1 LRLEPDDVTA
11 AQQRARRTNR
21 PHNVARKTYATALL
35 DILLNRWAE
44 QRDLDTEAER
54 DYLLQSLRESPDV
67 RREINLCWMP
77 TSAQTLLRR
86 LYADPQLLARY
97 AAGLSQSEL
106 ALLQRGPEA
115 SWTPADLPLLDELAL
130 LLGELEDPETE
141 RQRRARAAE
150 HAAEVAYAEH
160 AISEDNLGGGL
171 VDAETLASRF
181 AEQPE
186 RPAIAER
193 ALADREWTYGHLVVD
208 EAQELSP
215 MAWRALLR
223 RNPSRSMT
231 LVGDLD
237 QRSGHRR
244 VAGWSQLLGRTGS
257 PQLRTAMQTINYR
270 PPATIM
276 TTAAQVLE
284 RAGGGR
290 ATPVRSARDVPQAL
304 RITHVDDAAQALPA
318 VLRDELEA

>member
-1 LRLEPDDVTA
+1 
-11 AQQRARRTNR
+11 
-21 PHNVARKTYATALL
+21 TALL

-208 EAQELSP
+208 EAQEL
-215 MAWRALLR
+215 
-223 RNPSRSMT
+223 
-231 LVGDLD
+231 G
-237 QRSGHRR
+237 Q
-244 VAGWSQLLGRTGS
+244 AGSH
-257 PQLRTAMQTINYR
+257 QLRTAMRTINYR
-270 PPATIM
+270 TPATIM

-318 VLRDELEA
+318 VLRDELEALSEGRL